1 MTKDFKSLL
10 KQELPEKISQV
21 FEDYRLL
28 QADIGTDVKSFGAY
42 HSACKNALAHICMM
56 MKILSLV
63 ETTDEENTIPNWLA
77 QARTALQ
84 NEEDAD
90 DITD

>member
-1 MTKDFKSLL
+1 MTTDFKSLL
-10 KQELPEKISQV
+10 KQELPKKISQV

-28 QADIGTDVKSFGAY
+28 EDDIGTDIKSFGAY

-56 MKILSLV
+56 MKILSVV
-63 ETTDEENTIPNWLA
+63 ETTDNENNMPHWLA
-77 QARTALQ
+77 QARNALQ
-84 NEEDAD
+84 QEEDTD